1 MSGGDGRGHNTG
13 AHSTSGN
20 INGGPTGL
28 GVSGGASDGSGWS
41 SENNPWGG
49 GSGSGIHWGGGS
61 GRGNG
66 GGNGNSGGGSGTGGN
81 LSAVAA
87 PVAFGFPALSTPGAG
102 GLAVS
107 ISASELSAAIAGII
121 AKLKKVNLKFTPFG
135 VVLSSLIPSEIAKDD
150 PNMMSKIVTSLP
162 ADDITESP
170 VSSLPLDKATVNVN
184 VRVVDDVKDER
195 HNISVVSGVPMSV
208 PVVDA
213 KPTERPGVFT
223 ASIPGAPVLN
233 ISVNNSTPAVQTLS
247 PGVTNNTD
255 KDVRPAGFTQGGNTR
270 DAVIRF
276 PKDSGHNAVY
286 VSVSDVL
293 SPDQVKQR
301 QDEENRRQQ
310 EWDATHPVEVAE
322 REYENARAELEAEN
336 KNVHSLQV
344 ALDGLKNTAEGLA
357 LSDAGRHPLTSSES
371 RFVAVPGYSGGG
383 VHFDAT
389 ATVDSRDRL
398 NSLLSLGGAAY
409 VNNVLELGEV
419 SAPTEDGLKVG
430 NAIKNAMIE
439 VYDKLRQRLITR
451 QNEINHAQV
460 SLNTAIESRNKKEEK
475 KRSAENKLNE
485 ERNKPRKGTKD
496 YGHDYHPAPE
506 TEEIKGLGDIKKGIP
521 KTPKQN
527 GGGKRKRWIGDKG
540 RKIYEWDSQHGELE
554 GYRAS
559 DGQHLGSFDPKTG
572 KQLKGPDPKRNIKK
586 YL

>member
-1 MSGGDGRGHNTG
+1 
-13 AHSTSGN
+13 
-20 INGGPTGL
+20 
-28 GVSGGASDGSGWS
+28 GWS

-195 HNISVVSGVPMSV
+195 QNISVVSGVPMSV

-255 KDVRPAGFTQGGNTR
+255 KDVRPAGFTQGGNT
-270 DAVIRF
+270 
-276 PKDSGHNAVY
+276 
-286 VSVSDVL
+286 
-293 SPDQVKQR
+293 
-301 QDEENRRQQ
+301 
-310 EWDATHPVEVAE
+310 
-322 REYENARAELEAEN
+322 
-336 KNVHSLQV
+336 
-344 ALDGLKNTAEGLA
+344 
-357 LSDAGRHPLTSSES
+357 
-371 RFVAVPGYSGGG
+371 
-383 VHFDAT
+383 
-389 ATVDSRDRL
+389 
-398 NSLLSLGGAAY
+398 
-409 VNNVLELGEV
+409 
-419 SAPTEDGLKVG
+419 
-430 NAIKNAMIE
+430 
-439 VYDKLRQRLITR
+439 
-451 QNEINHAQV
+451 
-460 SLNTAIESRNKKEEK
+460 
-475 KRSAENKLNE
+475 
-485 ERNKPRKGTKD
+485 
-496 YGHDYHPAPE
+496 
-506 TEEIKGLGDIKKGIP
+506 
-521 KTPKQN
+521 
-527 GGGKRKRWIGDKG
+527 
-540 RKIYEWDSQHGELE
+540 
-554 GYRAS
+554 
-559 DGQHLGSFDPKTG
+559 
-572 KQLKGPDPKRNIKK
+572 
-586 YL
+586 

>member
-1 MSGGDGRGHNTG
+1 MSGGDGRDHNTG
-13 AHSTSGN
+13 AHNTSGN

-28 GVSGGASDGSGWS
+28 GVGGGASDGSGWS

-49 GSGSGIHWGGGS
+49 SSGSGIHWGGGS

-66 GGNGNSGGGSGTGGN
+66 GGNGNSGGTTETGGN

-87 PVAFGFPALSTPGAG
+87 PVAFGFPTLANPGG

-107 ISASELSAAIAGII
+107 ISASKLSKAITDII
-121 AKLKKVNLKFTPFG
+121 STLKKVKLNFTPAGFILYT
-135 VVLSSLIPSEIAKDD
+135 VWPSEIAKDD
-150 PNMMSKIVTSLP
+150 PNLMSKIVTSLP

-184 VRVVDDVKDER
+184 IRVVDDVKNER
-195 HNISVVSGVPMSV
+195 QNISVVSGVPMSV
-208 PVVDA
+208 PVIDA
-213 KPTERPGVFT
+213 KPTNRHGVFT

-247 PGVTNNTD
+247 PGITNNSD
-255 KDVRPAGFTQGGNTR
+255 KVNRTGFTLGGNTM

-293 SPDQVKQR
+293 SPGQVRQR

-310 EWDATHPVEVAE
+310 EWNATHPVEVAE

-336 KNVHSLQV
+336 KNVHSHQV

-430 NAIKNAMIE
+430 NAIKNAIIE

-496 YGHDYHPAPE
+496 YGHDYHPAPK
-506 TEEIKGLGDIKKGIP
+506 TEDIKGLGELKEGRP
-521 KTPKQN
+521 KTPKQG
-527 GGGKRKRWIGDKG
+527 GGGKRARWYGDKG